1 MRPDLVRFLR
11 RVRHWA
17 SRSRLDADLAR
28 EIDTHRAM
36 TRERFERL
44 GYDADAA
51 ISASARALGNTT
63 LSREDARGVWFAP
76 WLESIAQDLRI
87 AARSLI
93 KRPGVTCIA
102 VLTMAL
108 GIGAN
113 TAVFSLLDASLF
125 KALPVPHPEQLAFLS
140 QVDSTGEQLDFSYPE
155 FQQLRNASHTVS
167 GMAAFDGSRFSA
179 TVDGRPALIH
189 GDFVSGNYFDLLG
202 VHAAAGR
209 TFTAADDQPGLA
221 PVAVISTTY
230 WTGAFGR
237 DPHVI
242 GRVITLGG
250 MPFTVVGVTPPEFR
264 GNDVTGTGPDIVIP
278 MAFHGQLALRDHV
291 SFGILARLKPS
302 VSLVQATE
310 ELGLLHRHFL
320 SDSSGAALSPAAA
333 RDLASRRLVM
343 RAGLHG
349 ANGQLGPDDARQ
361 TLIVIGIV
369 ALVLLI
375 ACVNVASLLVARAAD
390 RQKEFAV
397 RLSIG
402 ASRGRM
408 IRQLLTESTLL
419 AAIGGAVGLLCA
431 EWGAHLLGSMLPLG
445 ALTFHPVTSPECLAL
460 TAALALGTG
469 LAFGL
474 IPAVSGTRVDLS
486 PVLRGSDMGGSARA
500 PRQRLARMLVIAQ
513 IGLSMTLLIGAGLL
527 VRSLQNLRRT
537 EPGFAANQVLAIYV
551 YPVLLGYDHDREL
564 NLYRDM
570 LARLSTIPGV
580 SSTSLVRYWI
590 GSGENIVAPGYFSTM
605 GIGFERGRDFSATT
619 DQASAPKVAILSD
632 AAARLQFGTDDPVGR
647 ILTSGDHAGA
657 QVIGVVRNIK
667 HSAWQEAGD
676 PTVYTPYAQ
685 APPGE
690 LGQIQFLV
698 RTSGDPLALA
708 RAVRAAVTSIE
719 PSLPILS
726 LQTEAEALGQS
737 MGDEKSVA
745 TLLSGFGVLALVL
758 AAIGLYGTMSHAV
771 MRRTREFGIRMSLG
785 ADATGV
791 LRLVLRET
799 AGLVALGL
807 VAGVPMAL
815 AGTRLI
821 ASLLF
826 HVAPTDAVAIGG
838 VMVLMATVAVCAGAI
853 PAYRA
858 ARVDPMI
865 ALRHS

>member
-1 MRPDLVRFLR
+1 MTPDLARFLR
-11 RVRHWA
+11 RVRHWV

-28 EIDTHRAM
+28 EIETHRAM
-36 TRERFERL
+36 TREKFERL
-44 GYDADAA
+44 GYGADEATT
-51 ISASARALGNTT
+51 ASARALGNTT
-63 LSREDARGVWFAP
+63 LSREAARGVWLAP

-87 AARSLI
+87 AARSLA
-93 KRPGVTCIA
+93 KRPGITAIA

-155 FQQLRNASHTVS
+155 FQQLRHANRTVA
-167 GMAAFDGSRFSA
+167 GLVAFDGSRFSA
-179 TVDGRPALIH
+179 TVDGHPALIR

-202 VHAAAGR
+202 VHAILGR
-209 TFTAADDQPGLA
+209 TFTMADDQPGLE
-221 PVAVISTTY
+221 PVAVISSAY
-230 WTGAFGR
+230 WTGTFGK
-237 DPHVI
+237 DAHVI
-242 GRVITLGG
+242 GRVMTVGRI
-250 MPFTVVGVTPPEFR
+250 PFTVIGVTPPEFR

-278 MAFHGQLALRDHV
+278 MAFHGRLALRDHV

-302 VSLVQATE
+302 ASLAQATE
-310 ELGLLHRHFL
+310 ELGALHRHFL
-320 SDSSGAALSPAAA
+320 SDSSGAARSPAAA

-343 RAGLHG
+343 RPGLHG
-349 ANGQLGPDDARQ
+349 AGGELGPNDARQ
-361 TLIVIGIV
+361 TLIVVGIV
-369 ALVLLI
+369 AMVLLI

-390 RQKEFAV
+390 RQKEIAV

-402 ASRGRM
+402 ASRGRV

-419 AAIGGAVGLLCA
+419 ASIGGIMGLLCA

-469 LAFGL
+469 IVFGL
-474 IPAVSGTRVDLS
+474 IPAVSGTRVDMS
-486 PVLRGSDMGGSARA
+486 PVLRGSDIGGSARA

-527 VRSLQNLRRT
+527 VRSLQNLRRA
-537 EPGFAANQVLAIYV
+537 EPGFAANQVLGIYV
-551 YPVLLGYDHDREL
+551 YPVLLGYDHDREMTF
-564 NLYRDM
+564 YRDM
-570 LARLSTIPGV
+570 LARLSIIPGV

-590 GSGENIVAPGYFSTM
+590 GSGENVVAPGYFSTM
-605 GIGFERGRDFSATT
+605 GIAFLRGRDFSATT
-619 DQASAPKVAILSD
+619 DQVSAPKVAILSA
-632 AAARLQFGTDDPVGR
+632 AAAREQFGSDDPIGR
-647 ILTSGDHAGA
+647 TLTSGAHAGA
-657 QVIGVVRNIK
+657 QVIGVVKSIK
-667 HSAWQEAGD
+667 HSAWQDAGD
-676 PTVYTPYAQ
+676 ATVYTPYTQ
-685 APPGE
+685 APPGD
-690 LGQIQFLV
+690 LGQIHFLV
-698 RTSGDPLALA
+698 RTSGDPGALA
-708 RAVRAAVTSIE
+708 RTIRNAVTSIE
-719 PSLPILS
+719 PNLPILS
-726 LQTEAEALGQS
+726 LQTEAEELGQS
-737 MGDEKSVA
+737 IGAAKSVA

-771 MRRTREFGIRMSLG
+771 ARRTREFGIRMSLG
-785 ADATGV
+785 ANASGV
-791 LRLVLRET
+791 LRLVLRESLE
-799 AGLVALGL
+799 LVAMGL
-807 VAGVPMAL
+807 LAGIPMAL

-838 VMVLMATVAVCAGAI
+838 VMALMAAVAVCAGTI

-858 ARVDPMI
+858 AHVDPMA